1 MVEPP
6 VIRTVPADAVSAPA
20 PEYVVFGVTSTNLPE
35 VAEPKVTDV
44 VVEVAV
50 TVPAVAVTAAVV
62 LSSVCAERVTFTGA
76 DNAAEIDTV
85 DPVDVSS
92 MLPAV
97 EVKDAPELERAAEPD
112 SVMSP
117 VALIAPPGAM
127 LVPPVI
133 RTVPDDAVKAP
144 APA

>member
-1 MVEPP
+1 M
-6 VIRTVPADAVSAPA
+6 
-20 PEYVVFGVTSTNLPE
+20 TSTNLPE
-35 VAEPKVTDV
+35 VAAPKVTEV

-62 LSSVCAERVTFTGA
+62 LSSVCAVRVTLTGA
-76 DNAAEIDTV
+76 DKAAEIATV
-85 DPVDVSS
+85 EPVEVRA

-97 EVKDAPELERAAEPD
+97 EVRDAPELERAAEPE

-117 VALIAPPGAM
+117 LALMAPPGAIV
-127 LVPPVI
+127 VPPVI
-133 RTVPDDAVKAP
+133 RTVPDEAVSAP